1 MATITIPK
9 NLTEKG
15 ALVVIPQK
23 EYDELKSVYNS
34 IDKDQIWFWTKEW
47 QKKEREADIAIK
59 NGKISRPYKNW
70 KELKKALDKLKK

>member
-1 MATITIPK
+1 MVTITIPK

-15 ALVVIPQK
+15 ALVVVPQK
-23 EYDELKSVYNS
+23 EYDELKSIYNS
-34 IDKDQIWFWTKEW
+34 IDKDQLWFWTKEW

-59 NGKISRPYKNW
+59 NGKVSGPYKNW